1 MSTAKIA
8 TSNRS
13 LLGGAKMDPR
23 EKTWIVLFAVVTVWM
38 VGFRSFVRPRIGAAR
53 KAKTAVQRMENEL
66 LRLEAKRPD
75 VQERRNQVD
84 ALKLEVTN
92 AYHHLEG
99 LEEGLLNRQDL
110 DLLLEQMVAHH
121 KQLQLQLNAVRP
133 MKDDSEKSQDSG
145 HASVESTFYKR
156 FLVQLDVYASFDN
169 LIAYLKAL
177 EQQAPYQRVRGVLVK
192 IEGQDMVRPRALVW
206 LQALLADAPERVTQ
220 RRQEVFA
227 LVEQAAKRE
236 AKDPFLA
243 LEKPKEEQLAVG
255 LELNGVF
262 GTEGHLSALING
274 ENYEIGD
281 VIQGKRIIAI
291 QSDRVVLEQ
300 GARRFL
306 LYGGHPSE

>member
-1 MSTAKIA
+1 MAGSKW
-8 TSNRS
+8 S
-13 LLGGAKMDPR
+13 LLGGMKVGPR
-23 EKTWIVLFAVVTVWM
+23 EKTWAVLLTVVAVWTM
-38 VGFRSFVRPRIGAAR
+38 GFRSLVRPRIEAAR
-53 KAKTAVQRMENEL
+53 KAKAAVQRMENEL

-75 VQERRNQVD
+75 IEARRNQVD
-84 ALKLEVTN
+84 TLKSEVTN
-92 AYHHLEG
+92 TYHHLET

-110 DLLLEQMVAHH
+110 DVLLEQMVAHQ
-121 KQLQLQLNAVRP
+121 KRLQLQMNAVRP
-133 MKDDSEKSQDSG
+133 MKDDTEKSQEAGRS
-145 HASVESTFYKR
+145 SIESTFYKR
-156 FLVQLDVYASFDN
+156 FLVQLDVYAAFED

-177 EQQAPYQRVRGVLVK
+177 EQQAPYQRVRALLVK

-206 LQALLADAPERVTQ
+206 LQALLADAPDRVAE

-262 GTEGHLSALING
+262 GAGDHLSALING
-274 ENYEIGD
+274 ESYEVGD
-281 VIQGKRIIAI
+281 VIQGKRIVAI

-306 LYGGHPSE
+306 LHGGHSSE